1 MSVSCMNHSAT
12 RSRLLAFC
20 LGLALPLSAT
30 GQTNVYTYPVAG
42 QSQEQQSRDRFECH
56 SWAVNQSGFDP
67 TTAAPIAQT
76 TQPPPPD
83 YRYDD
88 RPPPRQNSGFLGLGN
103 GGIAPGSGAIGDTA
117 TGAALGA
124 AGGAIAGDAGKGAA
138 IGAVS
143 GLLFGALSRSS
154 QQQQAQPQRRENSY
168 ERERYYA
175 QKAEE
180 DRRLFE
186 RQEQIGSYRRA
197 FGACMTARDYSVQ

>member
-1 MSVSCMNHSAT
+1 MNHSGN
-12 RSRLLAFC
+12 RSTFIGLC
-20 LGLALPLSAT
+20 LGLTLPLVAT
-30 GQTNVYTYPVAG
+30 GQTSVYTYPVAG

-67 TTAAPIAQT
+67 TTATPIAT
-76 TQPPPPD
+76 TSQPPPPD

-88 RPPPRQNSGFLGLGN
+88 RPPPPRQNSSFLGLGN
-103 GGIAPGSGAIGDTA
+103 GGIAPGSGAVGDTA

-154 QQQQAQPQRRENSY
+154 QQQQAQAQPQRRDNSY
-168 ERERYYA
+168 EREQYYA
-175 QKAEE
+175 RKAED

-186 RQEQIGSYRRA
+186 RQEQVGSYRRA